1 MIDDCQANNGTKII
15 LNFNGRK
22 MGAMPLSPL
31 TPFPLWFDLLL
42 TLQIEKSKKKLASQ
56 TLKTSLRKIDD
67 CQMT

>member
-31 TPFPLWFDLLL
+31 TLFPLWFDPLLAS
-42 TLQIEKSKKKLASQ
+42 QIEK
-56 TLKTSLRKIDD
+56 LKTKMGI
-67 CQMT
+67 TVFAN